1 MKKFFLYA
9 VATTAIVLQSC
20 STDDEQNIVKQQD
33 FKHSVNT
40 NYKTTVYNTM
50 DTILEGFNYNDEKS
64 LEENLIDFEMY
75 ANKILPVYTEQG
87 IMHQTIDFNVL
98 KDIIE
103 KPDEVIH
110 NLPYSNALKQYLQNP
125 EYILDDKVL
134 ETDNEKEIY
143 YNCRLLFKT
152 VDDNKDDRI
161 REISAYAYGSQ
172 YNETQGIL
180 YAGAT
185 QMYLQNK

>member
-20 STDDEQNIVKQQD
+20 STDDEQNIIKQQNY
-33 FKHSVNT
+33 KYSVNT
-40 NYKTTVYNTM
+40 NYKTTDNN
-50 DTILEGFNYNDEKS
+50 INNIFEGFNYNDEKS
-64 LEENLIDFEMY
+64 LDENLLDFEIY
-75 ANKILPVYTEQG
+75 VNKILPVYTEQG
-87 IMHQTIDFNVL
+87 VVHQTIDFNVL

-125 EYILDDKVL
+125 EYILDEKVL
-134 ETDNEKEIY
+134 ETDNEKEIFNNY
-143 YNCRLLFKT
+143 IKFFEQ
-152 VDDNKDDRI
+152 DDDDKDERKRNI
-161 REISAYAYGSQ
+161 IAFFFGSQ

>member
-1 MKKFFLYA
+1 MYA

-40 NYKTTVYNTM
+40 KYKTTVYNTI
-50 DTILEGFNYNDEKS
+50 DNILEGFNYNDEKS
-64 LEENLIDFEMY
+64 LDENLIDFEMY
-75 ANKILPVYTEQG
+75 ANKIFPVYTEQG
-87 IMHQTIDFNVL
+87 LMHQTIDFNVL

-125 EYILDDKVL
+125 EYILDNKVL
-134 ETDNEKEIY
+134 EMENEIELY
-143 YNCRLLFKT
+143 YYCQLLNKSI
-152 VDDNKDDRI
+152 DENKDDRI
-161 REISAYAYGSQ
+161 RELSAYAYGFQ
-172 YNETQGIL
+172 FNETQGIL

>member
-9 VATTAIVLQSC
+9 VAITAIVLQSC
-20 STDDEQNIVKQQD
+20 STDDEQNIVKQQNY
-33 FKHSVNT
+33 KYNVNT

-50 DTILEGFNYNDEKS
+50 DTILEGFNYNLEKS

-75 ANKILPVYTEQG
+75 VNKILPVLTEQG
-87 IMHQTIDFNVL
+87 VTHQPLDFNVL
-98 KDIIE
+98 KNIIE

-110 NLPYSNALKQYLQNP
+110 NLPYSIALKKYLQNP
-125 EYILDDKVL
+125 ENILDEKVL
-134 ETDNEKEIY
+134 ETDSEKEIY
-143 YNCRLLFKT
+143 NSCKLLYKLI
-152 VDDNKDDRI
+152 DDGKDDKIRRI
-161 REISAYAYGSQ
+161 IAYTYGTQ

>member
-40 NYKTTVYNTM
+40 NYKTTVYNTI
-50 DTILEGFNYNDEKS
+50 DNILESFNYNNEKS
-64 LEENLIDFEMY
+64 LDENLIDFEMY
-75 ANKILPVYTEQG
+75 VNKILPVYTEQG
-87 IMHQTIDFNVL
+87 LMHQTIDFNIL

-125 EYILDDKVL
+125 EYILDEKVL
-134 ETDNEKEIY
+134 ETDNEKEIFNNY
-143 YNCRLLFKT
+143 IKFFEQ
-152 VDDNKDDRI
+152 DDDDKDERKRNI
-161 REISAYAYGSQ
+161 IAFFFGSQ

>member
-20 STDDEQNIVKQQD
+20 STDDEQNIIKQQNY
-33 FKHSVNT
+33 KYSVNT
-40 NYKTTVYNTM
+40 NYKTTVYNTI

-64 LEENLIDFEMY
+64 LDENLLDFEIY
-75 ANKILPVYTEQG
+75 VNKILPVYTEQG
-87 IMHQTIDFNVL
+87 VVHQTIDFNVL

-125 EYILDDKVL
+125 EYILDEKVL
-134 ETDNEKEIY
+134 ETDNEKEIFNNY
-143 YNCRLLFKT
+143 IKFFEQ
-152 VDDNKDDRI
+152 DDDDKDERKRNI
-161 REISAYAYGSQ
+161 IAFFFGSQ